1 VAINKNKMP
10 KNINTPREELICG
23 KLDYLTKAVIA
34 GDKFTAIDL
43 INSIRIDAEKMEQ
56 KLIMRKHE
64 VEALANER

>member
-1 VAINKNKMP
+1 MP

-43 INSIRIDAEKMEQ
+43 INSIRTDAERMEQ

-64 VEALANER
+64 VSSLENKNTF

>member
-1 VAINKNKMP
+1 MS

-23 KLDYLTKAVIA
+23 KLDYLIKAVIA

-43 INSIRIDAEKMEQ
+43 INSIRTDAERMEQ

-64 VEALANER
+64 VSSLENKNTF